1 MKKKAKSRSN
11 RKLER
16 WRFTPAWVM
25 PTVQRP
31 EFVER
36 VEMRRLEYLDAIA
49 ELSGAN
55 EGSEL
60 ESLSKLTHEQC
71 VLTPYKESFEFE
83 EIDGNYE

>member
-1 MKKKAKSRSN
+1 
-11 RKLER
+11 
-16 WRFTPAWVM
+16 M